1 MQTKVSNIASPV
13 GNKRTSPPPLK
24 PVNVQFSLPGHHNW
38 CPGVSFAS
46 HSSSGVSR
54 IGGGLLIARTA
65 GQKKFIFSNK
75 KDQWSLL
82 ALPCPAAQVAMD
94 LFPLLF
100 PYCMMYRHGEIRRD
114 HDRGGQKSERRT
126 PVETSFIAAVESRWP
141 FISLFHLAIYFK
153 CRPSTKLVVSN
164 FQFQFHSFYQNPRK
178 RKH

>member
-1 MQTKVSNIASPV
+1 MLGFLLLLISLSLSLSLIGFNLISGRKQKINIVSIGHGYCEICGDVGQQQPSSPSSPWMQTKVSNIASPV

-75 KDQWSLL
+75 KDQ
-82 ALPCPAAQVAMD
+82 
-94 LFPLLF
+94 
-100 PYCMMYRHGEIRRD
+100 
-114 HDRGGQKSERRT
+114 
-126 PVETSFIAAVESRWP
+126 
-141 FISLFHLAIYFK
+141 
-153 CRPSTKLVVSN
+153 
-164 FQFQFHSFYQNPRK
+164 
-178 RKH
+178 